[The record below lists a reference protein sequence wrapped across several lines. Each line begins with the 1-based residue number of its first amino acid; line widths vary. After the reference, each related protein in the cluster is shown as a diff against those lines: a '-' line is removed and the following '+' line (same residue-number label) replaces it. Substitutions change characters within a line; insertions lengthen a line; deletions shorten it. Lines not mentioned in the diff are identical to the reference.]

1 MIKVKN
7 KRTSHMIEIDLQGEQ
22 GNAFYILAVASK
34 LAKSLHLDDK
44 KIHTEM
50 TSSDY
55 DNLIKVFDSYFGH
68 LVILYK

>member
-7 KRTSHMIEIDLQGEQ
+7 KRTSHIIEIDLTGAQ
-22 GNAFYILAVASK
+22 GNAFYLLG
-34 LAKSLHLDDK
+34 LAKKLSDSMNLNFR
-44 KIHTEM
+44 KIEAEM

-55 DNLIKVFDSYFGH
+55 DNLIKVFDNYFGH